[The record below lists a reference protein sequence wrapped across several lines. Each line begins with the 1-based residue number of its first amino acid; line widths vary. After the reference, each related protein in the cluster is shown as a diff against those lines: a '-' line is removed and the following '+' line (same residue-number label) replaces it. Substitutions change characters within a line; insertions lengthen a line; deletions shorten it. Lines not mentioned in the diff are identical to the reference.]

1 LCQEAKA
8 SEVADHIQRELE
20 EEMQAVTTAAAAA
33 AAGPAAALPLSSVP
47 HLGAAPGGL
56 QYPPYPPQTQQ
67 AMQLPLAHSQLM
79 QKQAAGVAAMPAGY
93 PAGATVVT

>member
-1 LCQEAKA
+1 
-8 SEVADHIQRELE
+8 
-20 EEMQAVTTAAAAA
+20 MQAVTTAAAAA

-56 QYPPYPPQTQQ
+56 YYPPYLQQYPPQTQQ

-79 QKQAAGVAAMPAGY
+79 QKQAAGY